1 MVNGRE
7 GLFSPNNSPT
17 FAYDGIERIEDL
29 LGNAVNLPKFDEK
42 ELIQLLDNPLV
53 AADYLEELDHPY
65 FVQLAKR
72 LRREDGHMVK
82 NFIVDSLGNID
93 FKCKTCNAL
102 GYMYTLSDNRNVYG
116 GHYNVWLC
124 MDCCINKLNHSDKIK
139 VQA

>member
-1 MVNGRE
+1 MANGRE
-7 GLFSPNNSPT
+7 GLFSPNDSPT

-29 LGNAVNLPKFDEK
+29 LGNSFCLPKFDHK
-42 ELIQLLDNPLV
+42 KLIQLLDNPPI

-72 LRREDGHMVK
+72 LRRPDGHMVK

-93 FKCKTCNAL
+93 FKCKACNNL
-102 GYMYTLSDNRNVYG
+102 GYMYIVSDNKKVYSSF
-116 GHYNVWLC
+116 YTVWLC